1 MRRTDREVRDING
14 VFDIVD
20 RCSVVHLGMVDNG
33 KPYVVALNFGYD
45 REDDTLIMYLHC
57 AMEGKKIEILRN
69 NPDVYFQMDCVNEF
83 IKGTSERPCSYCWRY
98 DSVMGSGQVEFV
110 EDIQEKTH
118 ALNRLIQHV
127 GKTDEIF
134 SFPPA
139 SFARTRVLRIRSND
153 ITGKHHE

>member
-45 REDDTLIMYLHC
+45 REGDTLIMYLHC

-69 NPDVYFQMDCVNEF
+69 NLDVYFQMDCVNEF

-98 DSVMGSGQVEFV
+98 DSVMGNGQVEFV

>member
-1 MRRTDREVRDING
+1 MRRKDREVKDLDGI
-14 VFDIVD
+14 FDIVR
-20 RCSVVHLGMVDNG
+20 RCNVVHLGMVDNG
-33 KPYVVALNFGYD
+33 KPYVVALNFGYE
-45 REDDTLIMYLHC
+45 REGDVLILYLHC
-57 AMEGKKIEILRN
+57 AMEGRKIDILRN
-69 NPDVYFQMDCVNEF
+69 NPNVYFQMDCVNEF
-83 IKGTSERPCSYCWRY
+83 IEGTSVRPCSYCWRY

-110 EDIQEKTH
+110 EDIQKKTH

-139 SFARTRVLRIRSND
+139 SFAHTRVLHIRSND